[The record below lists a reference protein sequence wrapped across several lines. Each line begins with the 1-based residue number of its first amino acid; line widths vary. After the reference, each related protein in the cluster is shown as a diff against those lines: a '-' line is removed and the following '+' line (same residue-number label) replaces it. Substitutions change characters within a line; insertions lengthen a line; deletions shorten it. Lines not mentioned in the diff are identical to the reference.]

1 MQKPASEFHAGTAPA
16 TRPPLPKCLTHA
28 ILTVLFKANVDMPQ
42 GTLPAGVTRCSKLGK
57 KVWIVGGKHGY
68 VFRPFVSM
76 AKRRIG
82 RVVGGVGRERAF
94 VRTISFHSNTLSRS
108 SCPNFN
114 VGFFVISVED
124 KA

>member
-1 MQKPASEFHAGTAPA
+1 MS
-16 TRPPLPKCLTHA
+16 
-28 ILTVLFKANVDMPQ
+28 Q
-42 GTLPAGVTRCSKLGK
+42 GTLPAGVTRCSKFGE

-94 VRTISFHSNTLSRS
+94 V
-108 SCPNFN
+108 
-114 VGFFVISVED
+114 
-124 KA
+124 